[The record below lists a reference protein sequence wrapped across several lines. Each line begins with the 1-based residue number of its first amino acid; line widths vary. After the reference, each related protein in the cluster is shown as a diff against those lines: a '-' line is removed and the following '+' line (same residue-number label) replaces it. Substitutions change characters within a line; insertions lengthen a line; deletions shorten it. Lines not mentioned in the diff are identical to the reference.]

1 MRLLRLMG
9 WFSVAMV
16 SIGQAGQA
24 CAQSPVIA
32 GFGNITQVRDA
43 ANGPDPHIRY
53 HVIFAVSKPGDA
65 PGKVNPS
72 LDRVARF
79 MNLLGSNGIRP
90 APGDI
95 VVVVYGGAIPLAL
108 TDNAYGAR
116 FGANN
121 PNLPLVRALQQAG
134 VTVHVCGQA
143 VNAQKILRTSLA
155 PEVIIDLSAITTIAT
170 LELNGWVLLPE

>member
-1 MRLLRLMG
+1 
-9 WFSVAMV
+9 
-16 SIGQAGQA
+16 
-24 CAQSPVIA
+24 
-32 GFGNITQVRDA
+32 
-43 ANGPDPHIRY
+43 
-53 HVIFAVSKPGDA
+53 
-65 PGKVNPS
+65 
-72 LDRVARF
+72 

-108 TDNAYGAR
+108 TDNAYAAR

-143 VNAQKILRTSLA
+143 VNAQKISRTSVR
-155 PEVIIDLSAITTIAT
+155 PR
-170 LELNGWVLLPE
+170 